1 MPLLND
7 TDLIEQWEKHKSISE
22 GELSKQQK
30 EAREAHSYT
39 AGEQQIYRS
48 GAQQKGPRSQVVFS
62 KIKPFVDAVV
72 GFMIQLRRK
81 PEYRAKIMSEQE
93 QEEYSS
99 YMNAVSDY
107 VRENANMDQVES
119 RQNYEMLVTGYGATD
134 TNIIYEK
141 NPDGEAVS
149 EVLRFDDVFW
159 DPQSQEPNMLDSRWT
174 FRRRAFGLDE
184 AMERFPGSKPEDF
197 ETYNLDS
204 RSAFRY
210 IPGGEYDKISAGGT
224 QEEDLVQVYYYQW
237 WQLDKYYRA
246 ANPLFDEN
254 IDPATA
260 SLLAQMMVSVQRN
273 RAEVS
278 DERQVQDIFDFDPFA
293 EFLVMTPTIRNDMKA
308 LFERFG
314 IEIEEQ
320 EYLRKMYYTAMIS
333 GTTVFDTFKSPDQQ
347 GFTIKFKTG
356 SFAPDARVWYGMVSG
371 MIDPARYA
379 NKALSEFLRVIASNS
394 KGGVMYEEGAVDD
407 PRRFEQQYAK
417 TDAAVQVNPGALQDG
432 MIAPKA
438 TAVLPTGYD
447 QVYQIADQSLEQT
460 SGISREFLGTS
471 ANTQVSALLESQR
484 INQVVATLAGY
495 FDSITLYQK
504 EHARLMTTYI
514 RMLAENSEG
523 RMISIVGEEGARRYE
538 MLSQD
543 RFADEYDIDIGEAP
557 NTPAQRQETATVVIE
572 LADKLFERGQDIYPF
587 VIDYIPGLKQTDKAK
602 IKQAITPDPQAV
614 QAQQQAQAEQQAMDL
629 AVQQSVA
636 AAQQARAERDLA
648 EREKVLAQVDETLA
662 KTTKLLEEANQKI
675 IENQVLKEQGAEA
688 VNVSI

>member
-1 MPLLND
+1 MPLLD
-7 TDLIEQWEKHKSISE
+7 TDTLLEQWDKHKSISE
-22 GELSKQQK
+22 GELSKQQE

-48 GAQQKGPRSQVVFS
+48 SAQQKGPRSQVVFS

-81 PEYRAKIMSEQE
+81 PEYRAKIMNSQQQE
-93 QEEYSS
+93 AYSS

-119 RQNYEMLVTGYGATD
+119 RQNFEMLVTGYGATD
-134 TNIIYEK
+134 TNILYEK
-141 NPDGEAVS
+141 NPDGEAIS

-159 DPQSQEPNMLDSRWT
+159 DPQSQEPNMLDARWV
-174 FRRRAFGLDE
+174 FRRKTFSLDE
-184 AMERFPGSKPEDF
+184 ALERFPGSKQEDF
-197 ETYNLDS
+197 EAYTTDT
-204 RSAFRY
+204 RSSYRY
-210 IPGGEYDKISAGGT
+210 IPGGEYDKISAGGV

-246 ANPLFDEN
+246 ENPLFSEN

-260 SLLAQMMVSVQRN
+260 SLLAQMMVAVQRN
-273 RAEVS
+273 RAEVT
-278 DERQVQDIFDFDPFA
+278 DNRQVEDIFEFDPFA

-314 IEIEEQ
+314 IEMEEQ
-320 EYLRKMYYTAMIS
+320 EYLKKVYYTSMVS
-333 GTTVFDTFKSPDQQ
+333 GETEFDSFKSPDQQ

-356 SFAPDARVWYGMVSG
+356 NYAPDKRVWYGMVAG

-379 NKALSEFLRVIASNS
+379 NKALSEFLRVIASNA
-394 KGGVMYEEGAVDD
+394 KGGVMFEEGAVDD

-417 TDAAVQVNPGALQDG
+417 TDAAVKVNPGALQNG
-432 MIAPKA
+432 MIQPKA
-438 TAVLPTGYD
+438 SAILPTGYD

-471 ANTQVSALLESQR
+471 ANTQVSALLEAQR

-495 FDSITLYQK
+495 FDAITLYQK

-523 RMISIVGEEGARRYE
+523 RMISLIGEDGARQYE
-538 MLSQD
+538 MLSAD

-557 NTPAQRQETATVVIE
+557 NTPAQRQETAQVVIE
-572 LADKLFERGQDIYPF
+572 LADKLFETGQNIYPF

-602 IKQAITPDPQAV
+602 IKQAILPDPQEV

-648 EREKVLAQVDETLA
+648 ERERVLAQVDEVLA
-662 KTTKLLEEANQKI
+662 KTVKTLEEANQKV

-688 VNVSI
+688 VNVTI